1 MEENVSPSLEYTL
14 ARDIPPTGKSQVSF
28 LLFLCFSPLKSLK
41 GPKSQVLVTIP
52 NPTKRKTES
61 LCAPDVHHE
70 ETQAPPE
77 HKHPIHGNRELSKEE
92 TRDSIIQDG
101 VCIFISE
108 EGDYLKPKRALTAYN
123 FFFQEQRRLM
133 LQEETSGKENGVA
146 LVDKNR
152 NCQPDSPTCSPKK
165 IGFSV
170 MAKEVSARWKAI
182 DKAEKEYY
190 SKLAEKDMVRYT
202 REISVWRMLE
212 KELKKK
218 KNRKKRKPSRASSD
232 KESGS
237 NKKTAKKQQGSKKNE
252 SEDTLQPFLP
262 LSNGDETHPLEHQHQ
277 SSSTNLHPLSPSS
290 FGGHHR
296 SPSQAS
302 MTDTSATSSS
312 SSSSWDQTLPF
323 GWSTTASPSCSGLV
337 SSGTTSNAMTT
348 MLDNSS
354 MTLQCSMVSPFMMRS
369 TNRTSVPLSSV
380 LNATHAA
387 AVSLA
392 EILDKALEI
401 PHEPTE
407 SLTHGNL
414 DGGFISAPYLED
426 TPVVELPDLS
436 LHLDSL
442 NEHQQCPD
450 SLVDHQEEEA
460 LEPEEI
466 VSSQDMDL
474 VDFSCFRN
482 DPNSSSE
489 LCKQM
494 AVLFQQDADKNPG
507 QLLNQREQPGDHP
520 PVLGIS
526 DDPGVATMFLD
537 LFTSS
542 PGGETKDSRPP
553 KEEKI
558 P

>member
-1 MEENVSPSLEYTL
+1 M
-14 ARDIPPTGKSQVSF
+14 R
-28 LLFLCFSPLKSLK
+28 
-41 GPKSQVLVTIP
+41 
-52 NPTKRKTES
+52 R
-61 LCAPDVHHE
+61 
-70 ETQAPPE
+70 QAVPE

-92 TRDSIIQDG
+92 TRDSVIQDG
-101 VCIFISE
+101 VCILISE

-133 LQEETSGKENGVA
+133 LQEETSGKKNGVT
-146 LVDKNR
+146 LVDKHG

-165 IGFSV
+165 IGFWA

-182 DKAEKEYY
+182 EGVEKEYY

-202 REISVWRMLE
+202 REISVWRMLD

-218 KNRKKRKPSRASSD
+218 KNRKKRKPSRGSSD
-232 KESGS
+232 KESGF
-237 NKKTAKKQQGSKKNE
+237 NKKTAKKQQGSKKDE
-252 SEDTLQPFLP
+252 SEDTLQPFLS
-262 LSNGDETHPLEHQHQ
+262 LSNGDETHQLEHQHQ

-290 FGGHHR
+290 SNGHHR
-296 SPSQAS
+296 RPSQAS

-312 SSSSWDQTLPF
+312 SSSSSWDQTLPS
-323 GWSTTASPSCSGLV
+323 GWSPSTIPSCSGHV
-337 SSGTTSNAMTT
+337 SSGITSTAMTT
-348 MLDNSS
+348 MLENSS
-354 MTLQCSMVSPFMMRS
+354 MTLECSMVSPFMMNTSRS
-369 TNRTSVPLSSV
+369 GVPLCSV

-392 EILDKALEI
+392 AIVLDEALQI

-407 SLTHGNL
+407 SLLHRNH

-489 LCKQM
+489 LCEQM

-507 QLLNQREQPGDHP
+507 QLLHQREQPGDHP

-542 PGGETKDSRPP
+542 PGGETKDS
-553 KEEKI
+553 
-558 P
+558 